1 MRYAPIKTNVLTRRN
16 FYWDEGLMEIERD
29 AYLKKPISRKH
40 DGFNELKIRGYS
52 VDVGLVT
59 CTEKNSNGSAARK
72 QLEVDFV

>member
-1 MRYAPIKTNVLTRRN
+1 
-16 FYWDEGLMEIERD
+16 MEIERD

-59 CTEKNSNGSAARK
+59 CTEKTRMAALLENNSRWILSETRGRSDAISSQHSRSRTVRN
-72 QLEVDFV
+72 